1 MGGNRQASVDFWSK
15 EETVPL
21 LLAFINVPLVKDKR
35 SIFSQASLPFMI
47 GRHGVSVAG
56 LTVLLHCVVP
66 LAGFP
71 IYIVDRLQNP

>member
-1 MGGNRQASVDFWSK
+1 
-15 EETVPL
+15 
-21 LLAFINVPLVKDKR
+21 
-35 SIFSQASLPFMI
+35 MI